1 MLPPY
6 IDPGLSACSTI
17 LVSSGCGCSYLL
29 KDIFMVHGWQV
40 NLVEWL
46 KMMVG
51 NRRAEEV
58 VDPNLE
64 VKPNTRALKRALL
77 VALRC
82 VDPDSE
88 KRPRMSQVVRML
100 ETEEVPYREVQ
111 SIPDF
116 HISTPYS
123 ILISLLF
130 ILATTSA
137 SSQTTLTRPF
147 EYLQVKYSIPNISL
161 SRRSSSAHPG
171 RSSALFLC

>member
-1 MLPPY
+1 
-6 IDPGLSACSTI
+6 
-17 LVSSGCGCSYLL
+17 
-29 KDIFMVHGWQV
+29 MVHLWQV

-64 VKPNTRALKRALL
+64 VRPGTRALKRALL

-100 ETEEVPYREVQ
+100 ETEELPYREVY
-111 SIPDF
+111 SIFDF
-116 HISTPYS
+116 HISTPYD
-123 ILISLLF
+123 LLSFF
-130 ILATTSA
+130 ILATTKVSF
-137 SSQTTLTRPF
+137 QRT
-147 EYLQVKYSIPNISL
+147 
-161 SRRSSSAHPG
+161 
-171 RSSALFLC
+171 

>member
-1 MLPPY
+1 
-6 IDPGLSACSTI
+6 
-17 LVSSGCGCSYLL
+17 
-29 KDIFMVHGWQV
+29 MVHVWQV

-58 VDPNLE
+58 VDPSME
-64 VKPNTRALKRALL
+64 VRPSTRALKRALL

-111 SIPDF
+111 YIPHF
-116 HISTPYS
+116 HISCPYDFFFFV
-123 ILISLLF
+123 F
-130 ILATTSA
+130 ILATTKA
-137 SSQTTLTRPF
+137 SFMNQTPLNVFKLHIVFQTF
-147 EYLQVKYSIPNISL
+147 FHMKSL
-161 SRRSSSAHPG
+161 R
-171 RSSALFLC
+171 LF